1 LPWRLVL
8 PVALSAA
15 ALLGAGSAQGVPAA
29 GPGYVASFQIAY
41 DSPPFP
47 DTRYRVTASLT
58 GDVCGDPFDNPWVF
72 EATRTGGPSTPPPTL
87 SPVTFAAANP
97 INVTSDR
104 WIDATGAEIARIEF
118 ILRFNPRSPPTLT
131 PSWQTTGDIV
141 NVVATPTV
149 VSVTA
154 RTIAE
159 CPAAQPPP
167 PPPSGN
173 VASGTA
179 SGTVLV
185 NGRRYT
191 SGRAIPYG
199 SKVNVTDGSLILKT
213 ELGTVT
219 VYGNGVSAV
228 FRLVRLREPSDMIG
242 LRLVEGRFNAC
253 GKNEAARPVRRLWAR
268 GTGKFQTMGR
278 YATAIARGG
287 WWLTADLC
295 DRTLVRARQGS
306 VLVNDLAT
314 GKKVVVK
321 APKSYTAR
329 GKARW

>member
-1 LPWRLVL
+1 VPSRLGIPL
-8 PVALSAA
+8 ALSVA
-15 ALLGAGSAQGVPAA
+15 ALLGASSAQGLLAA

-47 DTRYRVTASLT
+47 DTRYHMTVSIA
-58 GDVCGDPFDNPWVF
+58 GDVCSDPFDDTWVF
-72 EATRTGGPSTPPPTL
+72 EGTRTGGPSTPPPTL
-87 SPVTFAAANP
+87 SPVTFATANP
-97 INVTSDR
+97 INVTGDR
-104 WIDATGAEIARIEF
+104 WIDANGAEIARIEF
-118 ILRFNPRSPPTLT
+118 ILRFNAGATPTMT
-131 PSWQTTGDIV
+131 PSWQTTGDIL

-149 VSVTA
+149 IPITP

-185 NGRRYT
+185 NGRRYA
-191 SGRAIPYG
+191 SGRPIPYG
-199 SKVNVTDGSLILKT
+199 SRVNVTDGRLTLET

-219 VYGNGVSAV
+219 VYGNGVPAV
-228 FRLVRLREPSDMIG
+228 FRLVRLREPSDMVG
-242 LRLVEGRFNAC
+242 LRLLEGNFKTC
-253 GKNEAARPVRRLWAR
+253 GKHAMKPVRRLWAKGSGR
-268 GTGKFQTMGR
+268 FQTTGR
-278 YATAIARGG
+278 YATATARGT

-295 DRTLVRARQGS
+295 DQTVVRAREGS
-306 VLVNDLAT
+306 VLVIDFVT
-314 GKKVVVK
+314 KKKVVVK

-329 GKARW
+329 PKAR